1 MKVPNNRNSARRRV
15 ATKHRAVKHA
25 EAAQEILAGFDP
37 DFIAKL
43 RLDCLR
49 AANTRLAGSD
59 PDTVVR
65 EAQRDFDAR
74 IRFLTEKR
82 S

>member
-1 MKVPNNRNSARRRV
+1 MKVPNQSNARRRV
-15 ATKHRAVKHA
+15 AAKHRAVKQA
-25 EAAQEILAGFDP
+25 AAAQQALAGFDP

-74 IRFLTEKR
+74 IRFLTEK
-82 S
+82 SS